1 MTIGLTI
8 WESNAI
14 MMNMMKFMISKTCIL
29 LGIGLLFFTAGCKKD
44 EYYLDGGKANANFK
58 GTMLEYLKSRTVP
71 FDTIASIVKLAG
83 MEDVFN
89 KEDIT
94 FFAPTDYEVRE
105 MIGSVKKPNSLNFAL
120 YRNGKDTIKTLAD
133 IDGAIWAKY
142 LQRHIFKGAKK
153 LEDYPQ
159 FDPDL
164 TAVYPGQN
172 YYAYNNTAA
181 KIGVIYGDVDGV
193 KYIGYRRLTIT
204 YISDLSNPDQSFNT
218 YRVSSSDIKPQNGV
232 VHALQLY
239 GDAFGLGAY
248 DMINDITNR

>member
-1 MTIGLTI
+1 
-8 WESNAI
+8 
-14 MMNMMKFMISKTCIL
+14 MKNLINKTYL
-29 LGIGLLFFTAGCKKD
+29 VLGFVLLFSFTGCKKD
-44 EYYLDGGKANANFK
+44 EYYLDGGKANANFN
-58 GTMLEYLKSRTVP
+58 GTMLEYLKFRAVP
-71 FDTIASIVKLAG
+71 FDTIATIVKLAG

-94 FFAPTDYEVRE
+94 FFAPTDYEVKE
-105 MIGSVKKPNSLNFAL
+105 MIGSVKKFNSLNAAL

-133 IDGAIWAKY
+133 IEGATWAKF

-153 LEDYPQ
+153 LADYPQ
-159 FDPDL
+159 LDPDL

-181 KIGVIYGDVDGV
+181 KIGVIYGDVGGV

-204 YISDLSNPDQSFNT
+204 YIADLSSPDQSFNT
-218 YRVSSSDIKPQNGV
+218 LRVSSSDIKPNNGV
-232 VHALQLY
+232 VHALQLS

-248 DMINDITNR
+248 EMINEISNR